1 MSGNECRR
9 ESPHTAHARSA
20 SDGSS
25 RSAQSKTWS
34 DGSSALGYDGTL
46 TWLRCPSGFTCDS
59 ACGSRAR
66 VLERVGWRSWRG
78 RDPWH
83 RGRGPRLHHAP
94 RTTAQE
100 DVVEAAHEG
109 LRLVLGAREVCEVGF
124 GALLKGWGGRER
136 EVGGGCWGK
145 SVLEERQEGAIR
157 GGEMGECGHS
167 SAPCPRARTPTA
179 AALSATATT
188 GRSSWVAA
196 RAGGPRGGSRRGA
209 AGRATSPAGC

>member
-1 MSGNECRR
+1 MNRH

-46 TWLRCPSGFTCDS
+46 TWLRWPSGFTCDS

-109 LRLVLGAREVCEVGF
+109 LRLVLGAREVCEVIAAECRSVVVSARICSRQQRVSDQVRPMAVRF
-124 GALLKGWGGRER
+124 SAQVLFNVVVNQKREPNAFNV
-136 EVGGGCWGK
+136 EKITDEYYAVM
-145 SVLEERQEGAIR
+145 LE
-157 GGEMGECGHS
+157 H
-167 SAPCPRARTPTA
+167 
-179 AALSATATT
+179 
-188 GRSSWVAA
+188 VA
-196 RAGGPRGGSRRGA
+196 
-209 AGRATSPAGC
+209 